1 MRLENLQVRRPFRI
15 NARPEM
21 GAATSVLGMATQ
33 YFCTPPNPQLDKY
46 WDTVADR
53 LFKIR
58 NCMNIQGIV
67 RQLPLFEPPIDP
79 GLLVRAAAAGVDL
92 GSVIASLNAPP
103 PHYRFRFLL
112 ARAIALAEQIRTFG
126 AMTLKVLERRDA
138 EGLATLRASNESLL
152 LDAVRDIKKKQV
164 RQVEEALAQLSRS
177 AALLSRLS
185 ERYRLGI
192 VSNFYGNLRA
202 VCEEVGLAPS
212 IGAAIDS
219 TVVGCKK
226 PDARIFRAALDA
238 LGAEPAEAVFVG
250 DSPSRDM
257 AGARALGMRHVWL
270 RPEGAPGNGLCCP
283 GDVVIRR
290 LAELERVSL

>member
-1 MRLENLQVRRPFRI
+1 MTTRAL
-15 NARPEM
+15 
-21 GAATSVLGMATQ
+21 
-33 YFCTPPNPQLDKY
+33 
-46 WDTVADR
+46 
-53 LFKIR
+53 LF
-58 NCMNIQGIV
+58 
-67 RQLPLFEPPIDP
+67 D
-79 GLLVRAAAAGVDL
+79 
-92 GSVIASLNAPP
+92 
-103 PHYRFRFLL
+103 
-112 ARAIALAEQIRTFG
+112 FG
-126 AMTLKVLERRDA
+126 GTLDA
-138 EGLATLRASNESLL
+138 EGVPWKERFYRILGEEGLAVPREEFEPAFYGACDCLEGTIGEAAGFRELVGRVASGLAERLGQDPERLRRVGDRFAEN
-152 LDAVRDIKKKQV
+152 
-164 RQVEEALAQLSRS
+164 ALAQLSRS

-257 AGARALGMRHVWL
+257 AGAKALGMRHVWL
-270 RPEGAPGNGLCCP
+270 RPEGAPGNGPCCP
-283 GDVVIRR
+283 GDVVILR
-290 LAELERVSL
+290 LADLERVSL